1 MNPVSCSLVTSMT
14 INPWQYKDLLSI
26 ELVRSQCWF
35 DSPRLACCKR
45 EKKTICLIPAVAP
58 RPGRCDAAL
67 NNPSVTHHNL
77 QDQSPKIEK
86 DNEAGW
92 DFERGRKHVAFSGA
106 TSFCHGQNVHF
117 FPCTLFPAKLPL
129 QRHEFFDPSQ
139 YAIDTEVIQNILP
152 LYPDSGC
159 WFFRIILTLVWR
171 VWFPHSIMLVDRL
184 NTLFQQ
190 RAWTSLED
198 KAPLRRC

>member
-1 MNPVSCSLVTSMT
+1 MNPVSCSLVTSMA

-45 EKKTICLIPAVAP
+45 KKKTICLIPTVAP

-106 TSFCHGQNVHF
+106 TSFCHGQYVHF
-117 FPCTLFPAKLPL
+117 FSVYTFPCEITFTAAWVLRPKPICY
-129 QRHEFFDPSQ
+129 RYRSDSEYPSFVSRLWML
-139 YAIDTEVIQNILP
+139 IFSNNTHTRLKSMVPPFNN
-152 LYPDSGC
+152 
-159 WFFRIILTLVWR
+159 V
-171 VWFPHSIMLVDRL
+171 SI
-184 NTLFQQ
+184 
-190 RAWTSLED
+190 
-198 KAPLRRC
+198 